1 MDEDEGMIVAC
12 SGTSAA
18 MLAKWHEELRALK
31 PSKRA
36 RWHARLC
43 DKWKVAQRVR
53 YVGEVR
59 YIGSGEQ
66 QLPYEFEVYKQP
78 DRAGGGTWWPVVDY
92 TQASAALDAWQCGKR
107 LSNFAQRMAES
118 TDPWA
123 TFHEIQAE
131 PKAPAPEDP
140 DVTATRAMAET
151 VGALPKAP
159 REHFESTFDEL
170 TYGGA
175 TESYATR
182 RALAATM
189 TAFPTEFLSAAEAV
203 GGLPPQLQAI
213 TNFLEEESLE
223 EAARRRE
230 QMRAARV
237 NNRRAR
243 AASEAAACSTAD
255 RSPSAANAQPPPG
268 VQQPGAPQ
276 PERLTEADREVRRAN
291 EEARERKRLTKK
303 AAIQPS
309 LISTTAAA
317 DDATD
322 LGAPAVNP
330 PSKNAR
336 RRQEKKAKQRRAGQ
350 ERVEKQRQRDDDET
364 RKILKQVEPLRETAG
379 TVVKEDL
386 ETLESVQAL
395 EAALQREERSS
406 NQRFLAKP
414 GRKLLGKMRYEVLA
428 FVEAYEGTAP
438 EAANFAR
445 NLLDG
450 LGQRSPEEGYDRGA
464 AEELYGDF
472 ADSFAAHTW
481 HAPHLRQTEYATVL
495 RAAALA

>member
-1 MDEDEGMIVAC
+1 MPP
-12 SGTSAA
+12 
-18 MLAKWHEELRALK
+18 K
-31 PSKRA
+31 
-36 RWHARLC
+36 
-43 DKWKVAQRVR
+43 
-53 YVGEVR
+53 
-59 YIGSGEQ
+59 
-66 QLPYEFEVYKQP
+66 
-78 DRAGGGTWWPVVDY
+78 
-92 TQASAALDAWQCGKR
+92 
-107 LSNFAQRMAES
+107 SNQ
-118 TDPWA
+118 
-123 TFHEIQAE
+123 
-131 PKAPAPEDP
+131 
-140 DVTATRAMAET
+140 
-151 VGALPKAP
+151 
-159 REHFESTFDEL
+159 
-170 TYGGA
+170 
-175 TESYATR
+175 ATR
-182 RALAATM
+182 RANAKAAAKGAGKGHVPSAPGENEEGHLRWLAEMAMRLAAAKETTPDAELPLACKYASEDPSRFNKIM
-189 TAFPTEFLSAAEAV
+189 DVIHAPAGSDLDQLRWLACQSEPLQEKIRAIANEMAAALGVATNDGFLIAV
-203 GGLPPQLQAI
+203 
-213 TNFLEEESLE
+213 S
-223 EAARRRE
+223 
-230 QMRAARV
+230 
-237 NNRRAR
+237 RRAR
-243 AASEAAACSTAD
+243 ADPEAFMLGRTRLNESSHSNNANDAVPRAGLAPFSGAAHRLSGT
-255 RSPSAANAQPPPG
+255 PQ
-268 VQQPGAPQ
+268 QQPEGAAGRVAPDAKGMDGDAAPQ

-364 RKILKQVEPLRETAG
+364 RKILKQVEPLREAAG